1 MDQEI
6 QKELQA
12 LNEAKKEEYQ
22 KYFEQGCIKG
32 FLAGLSV
39 KKEG

>member
-12 LNEAKKEEYQ
+12 LNEIKKDDCQ

-39 KKEG
+39 RKEE